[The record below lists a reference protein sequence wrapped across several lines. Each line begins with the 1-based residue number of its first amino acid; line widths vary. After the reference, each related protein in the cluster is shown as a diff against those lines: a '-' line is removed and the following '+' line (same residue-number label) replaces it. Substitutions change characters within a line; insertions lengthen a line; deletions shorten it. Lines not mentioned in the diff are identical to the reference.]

1 MLRDL
6 TRGSKR
12 AMKRALKIISCFA
25 ALLVMTPAIS
35 SGGQFK
41 ITRVY
46 DGNTVKAEGYDKQ
59 CLG

>member
-1 MLRDL
+1 
-6 TRGSKR
+6 
-12 AMKRALKIISCFA
+12 MKRTLKIISCFA
-25 ALLVMTPAIS
+25 ALILISPDIS

-46 DGNTVKAEGYDKQ
+46 DGNTVKAEGYDEQ

>member
-1 MLRDL
+1 M
-6 TRGSKR
+6 G
-12 AMKRALKIISCFA
+12 MCWWMNRALKIIFSFA
-25 ALLVMTPAIS
+25 ALLLVSPAIC

>member
-1 MLRDL
+1 MR
-6 TRGSKR
+6 T
-12 AMKRALKIISCFA
+12 MKRARIVLSNLTVF
-25 ALLVMTPAIS
+25 LLLAPAIC

-46 DGNTVKAEGYDKQ
+46 NGNTVKAEGYDWE